1 MNTRF
6 ENNRLENVIDA
17 LDQRHREDPHVVDVD
32 SEPVA
37 AELLYA
43 QRMTTWLITLTQ
55 APGECLQIAVR
66 AQHLQRWQVPRDEYP
81 EGRVGYLT
89 WRRDQGMRAGDTT
102 AQLMR
107 EAGYPAEDAER
118 VSTIINK
125 KGLGR
130 DADVQALEDCACL
143 VFLENY
149 FADFSRKVEH
159 DHMVR
164 IVQKTWRKMSPQ
176 AHELALGLPM
186 SPASA
191 ALVQEAL
198 S

>member
-1 MNTRF
+1 MSH
-6 ENNRLENVIDA
+6 RLEQVLTA
-17 LDQRHREDPHVVDVD
+17 LDQLHSEDPKTVNVAD
-32 SEPVA
+32 EPLP

-43 QRMTTWLITLTQ
+43 QRMSKWLAHLNQ
-55 APGECLQIAVR
+55 APSECLQIAVR
-66 AQHLQRWQVPRDEYP
+66 AQHLQRWQVAREAYP

-89 WRRDQGMRAGDTT
+89 WRRDQGIRAGDTT

-107 EAGYPAEDAER
+107 EAGYSAEDAER
-118 VSTIINK
+118 VITLITK

-130 DADVQALEDCACL
+130 DADVQTLEDCACL

-149 FADFSRKVEH
+149 FADFSRKVER

-164 IVQKTWRKMSPQ
+164 IIQKTWRKMSPQ
-176 AHELALGLPM
+176 AHELALTLPM

-191 ALVQEAL
+191 ALVKEAL

>member
-1 MNTRF
+1 MAH
-6 ENNRLENVIDA
+6 RLEQVLTA
-17 LDQRHREDPHVVDVD
+17 LDQLHSEDPQTVSVTDK
-32 SEPVA
+32 PIA

-43 QRMTTWLITLTQ
+43 QRMSKWLTTLTQ
-55 APGECLQIAVR
+55 TPSECLTIAVR
-66 AQHLQRWQVPRDEYP
+66 AQHLQRWQIARQEYA

-89 WRRDQGMRAGDTT
+89 WRRDQGMRAADTA

-118 VSTIINK
+118 VATIINK

-130 DADVQALEDCACL
+130 DSEVQMLEDCACL

-159 DHMVR
+159 DHMLR
-164 IVQKTWRKMSPQ
+164 IIQKTWRKMSPQ
-176 AHELALGLPM
+176 GQELALELPM
-186 SPASA
+186 SPDSA
-191 ALVQEAL
+191 ALVKEAL

>member
-1 MNTRF
+1 M
-6 ENNRLENVIDA
+6 NNRLEQVINA
-17 LDQRHREDPHVVDVD
+17 LDQLHSEDPQAVNVDG
-32 SEPVA
+32 EPVA

-43 QRMTTWLITLTQ
+43 QRMSTWLTTLTQ
-55 APGECLQIAVR
+55 SPGECLQISVR
-66 AQHLQRWQVPRDEYP
+66 AQHLQRWQVTREEYP

-89 WRRDQGMRAGDTT
+89 WRRDQGIRAGETT
-102 AQLMR
+102 ALLMS
-107 EAGYPAEDAER
+107 EAGYSAEDAAR
-118 VSTIINK
+118 VATIINK

-130 DADVQALEDCACL
+130 DSDVQALEDCACL

-159 DHMVR
+159 DHMLR
-164 IVQKTWRKMSPQ
+164 IIQKTWRKMSPQ

-186 SPASA
+186 SASSA
-191 ALVQEAL
+191 ALVKEAL

>member
-1 MNTRF
+1 M
-6 ENNRLENVIDA
+6 NNRLEQVINA
-17 LDQRHREDPHVVDVD
+17 LDQLHGEDPQTVDVD
-32 SEPVA
+32 GKPVA

-43 QRMTTWLITLTQ
+43 QRMSTWLAKLTQ
-55 APGECLQIAVR
+55 SPGECLQIAVR
-66 AQHLQRWQVPRDEYP
+66 AQHLQRWQVTREEYP

-89 WRRDQGMRAGDTT
+89 WRRDQGIRAGETT
-102 AQLMR
+102 AQLMS
-107 EAGYPAEDAER
+107 EAGYSAEETAR
-118 VSTIINK
+118 VATIINK

-130 DADVQALEDCACL
+130 DPDVQALEDCACL

-159 DHMVR
+159 DHMLR
-164 IVQKTWRKMSPQ
+164 IIQKTWRKMSSQ

-186 SPASA
+186 TADSA
-191 ALVQEAL
+191 ALVKEAL

>member
-1 MNTRF
+1 MSH
-6 ENNRLENVIDA
+6 RLEQVLTA
-17 LDQRHREDPHVVDVD
+17 LDQLHSEDPKTTNVAD
-32 SEPVA
+32 EPLP

-43 QRMTTWLITLTQ
+43 QRMSKWLAHLNQ
-55 APGECLQIAVR
+55 APSECLQIAVR
-66 AQHLQRWQVPRDEYP
+66 AQHLQRWQVAREAYP

-89 WRRDQGMRAGDTT
+89 WRRDQGIRAGDTA

-107 EAGYPAEDAER
+107 EAGYSTEDAER
-118 VSTIINK
+118 VITLITK

-130 DADVQALEDCACL
+130 DADVQTLEDCACL

-164 IVQKTWRKMSPQ
+164 IIQKTWRKMSPQ
-176 AHELALGLPM
+176 AHELALALPM

-191 ALVQEAL
+191 ALVKEAL

>member
-1 MNTRF
+1 MH
-6 ENNRLENVIDA
+6 NRLEQVINA
-17 LDQRHREDPHVVDVD
+17 LDQLHGEDPQTVHVDD
-32 SEPVA
+32 EPMA

-43 QRMTTWLITLTQ
+43 QRMSAWLTTLTQ
-55 APGECLQIAVR
+55 SPGECLQIAVR
-66 AQHLQRWQVPRDEYP
+66 AQHLQRWQVTREEYP

-89 WRRDQGMRAGDTT
+89 WRRDQGIRSGETT
-102 AQLMR
+102 AQLMS
-107 EAGYPAEDAER
+107 EAGYSTEDAAR
-118 VSTIINK
+118 VATIINK

-130 DADVQALEDCACL
+130 DPDVQALEDCACL

-159 DHMVR
+159 DHMLR
-164 IVQKTWRKMSPQ
+164 IIQKTWRKMSPQ

-186 SPASA
+186 SADSA
-191 ALVQEAL
+191 ALVKEAL

>member
-1 MNTRF
+1 M
-6 ENNRLENVIDA
+6 NNRLEQVINA
-17 LDQRHREDPHVVDVD
+17 LDQLHGEDPKTVDVD
-32 SEPVA
+32 TERVA

-43 QRMTTWLITLTQ
+43 QRMSTWLATLTQ
-55 APGECLQIAVR
+55 RPSESLQIAVR
-66 AQHLQRWQVPRDEYP
+66 AQHLQRWQVTREEYP

-89 WRRDQGMRAGDTT
+89 WRRDQGIRAGETT

-107 EAGYPAEDAER
+107 EAGYSAEETAQ
-118 VSTIINK
+118 VATIINK

-130 DADVQALEDCACL
+130 DPDVQALEDCACL
-143 VFLENY
+143 VFLGNY

-159 DHMVR
+159 DHMLR
-164 IVQKTWRKMSPQ
+164 IIQKTWRKMSPQ

-186 SPASA
+186 SPNSA
-191 ALVQEAL
+191 ALVKEAL

>member
-1 MNTRF
+1 M
-6 ENNRLENVIDA
+6 NNRLEQVINA
-17 LDQRHREDPHVVDVD
+17 LDRLHGEDPQAVNVDG
-32 SEPVA
+32 EPVA

-43 QRMTTWLITLTQ
+43 QRMSAWLTTLTQ
-55 APGECLQIAVR
+55 TPGECLQIAVR
-66 AQHLQRWQVPRDEYP
+66 AQHLQRWQVTREEYP

-89 WRRDQGMRAGDTT
+89 WRRDQGIRAGETT
-102 AQLMR
+102 AQLMNT
-107 EAGYPAEDAER
+107 AGYSAEDAVR
-118 VSTIINK
+118 VATIINK

-130 DADVQALEDCACL
+130 DPDVQALEDCACL

-159 DHMVR
+159 DHMLR
-164 IVQKTWRKMSPQ
+164 IIQKTWRKMSPQ

-186 SPASA
+186 SADSA
-191 ALVQEAL
+191 ALVKEAL

>member
-1 MNTRF
+1 MPH
-6 ENNRLENVIDA
+6 RLEQVLTA
-17 LDQRHREDPHVVDVD
+17 LDQLHSEDPKTANVAD
-32 SEPVA
+32 EPLP

-43 QRMTTWLITLTQ
+43 QRMSKWLAHLNQT
-55 APGECLQIAVR
+55 PSECLQIAVR
-66 AQHLQRWQVPRDEYP
+66 AQHLQRWQVAREAYL

-89 WRRDQGMRAGDTT
+89 WRRDQGIRAGDTA

-107 EAGYPAEDAER
+107 EAGYSAEDAER
-118 VSTIINK
+118 VITLITK

-130 DADVQALEDCACL
+130 DADVQTLEDCACL

-164 IVQKTWRKMSPQ
+164 IIQKTWRKMSPQ
-176 AHELALGLPM
+176 AHELALALPM

-191 ALVQEAL
+191 ALVKEAL